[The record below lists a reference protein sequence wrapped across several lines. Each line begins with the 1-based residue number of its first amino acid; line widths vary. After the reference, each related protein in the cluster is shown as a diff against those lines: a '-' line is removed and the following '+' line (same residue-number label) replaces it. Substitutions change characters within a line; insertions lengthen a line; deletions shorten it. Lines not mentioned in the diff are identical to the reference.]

1 MNFKALITTL
11 VLGSSSAAMADT
23 SFQVSGSVT
32 FGSAPTHVHVPARPI
47 PAPTPVVVA
56 DDCVDPYSH
65 VVKQPV
71 QMGVW
76 RGPYFNPT
84 NTTIGVS
91 KSIYTGSIATSKPLY
106 RRTAYGRGMWM
117 HPTTWFDLTEAT
129 RIDSGREQ
137 FNVGAEHGQFK
148 SLKLQGLG
156 GGSSQISHISIEY
169 VDGGKSNQKV
179 LVNRSLTASA
189 PITIDLDGSY
199 RKIARI
205 IVNGSTDRG
214 SAYKILAM

>member
-32 FGSAPTHVHVPARPI
+32 FGTAPTHMHVPARPI
-47 PAPTPVVVA
+47 PAPTSVVLA

-91 KSIYTGSIATSKPLY
+91 KSIYTGSIGYIAFTGEMDLNIVI
-106 RRTAYGRGMWM
+106 RTILVKDSVAYV
-117 HPTTWFDLTEAT
+117 
-129 RIDSGREQ
+129 
-137 FNVGAEHGQFK
+137 NVGGGVVWD
-148 SLKLQGLG
+148 SLPPSEYKETLNKAR
-156 GGSSQISHISIEY
+156 SQLMALHHY
-169 VDGGKSNQKV
+169 
-179 LVNRSLTASA
+179 RHA
-189 PITIDLDGSY
+189 PCY
-199 RKIARI
+199 
-205 IVNGSTDRG
+205 
-214 SAYKILAM
+214 